1 MAIVGSHGVYNDSM
15 RTNDDTELPK
25 VHRPSFETAL
35 TFAEQEVED
44 FLEPLVYVWD
54 EERYIVSEAIRRYLA
69 LFNADQTTAC
79 V

>member
-1 MAIVGSHGVYNDSM
+1 M
-15 RTNDDTELPK
+15 RTNDDTELPE

-69 LFNADQTTAC
+69 LQCRSLSRMHLANPSNYSLRLK
-79 V
+79 